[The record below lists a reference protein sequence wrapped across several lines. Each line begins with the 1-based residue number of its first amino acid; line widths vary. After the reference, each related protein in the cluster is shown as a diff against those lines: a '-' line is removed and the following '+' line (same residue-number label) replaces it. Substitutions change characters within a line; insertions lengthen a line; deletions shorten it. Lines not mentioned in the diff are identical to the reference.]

1 MCSFFFLDYVKILK
15 GSLEVSDGDLRL
27 FSRSDRINYVSFRQ
41 VYQKI
46 SSLLGGTWVKNIKL
60 MGLLGIT
67 LVSSAALA
75 ACGSNTEGG
84 KSGST
89 TQELNLIE
97 TAEIPTMD
105 SVLNTDTVGST
116 VMNNVMEGLYRL
128 NLKNE
133 PELAMASEEPAIS
146 EDGLTYTFKIRE
158 DANWSNGDPVTANDF
173 VFSWRR
179 LVDPDTGSQSAY
191 MMEGVVENAA
201 EINKGEMEPDQL
213 GVKAID
219 DKTLEVRLVSK
230 VPYIKDLF
238 SLSMFLPQN
247 EEYVTEKGSKYAS
260 NSDNALYNGPFVL
273 TKWDGTGL
281 SWSYEKNDTYWDADT
296 VKLDDI
302 NVDVVKET
310 STAIN
315 LYDAGEIDSIKLS
328 GEYVQTKQGDPDLKS
343 EPTSSVFYFKYNQER
358 NGQPT
363 PLANENIRKAISMAF
378 DKEAYAKTVL
388 QNGSLPA
395 NGLVPSGLAK
405 GPSTEQD
412 FREENG
418 DLLVYD
424 KEAAQEYM
432 KKGLAELGVDS
443 IKLELLSD
451 DSENAKKSSEY
462 MQGQLMQNLPGLDIS
477 IRSVPFNVR
486 IDVNSRQDYDI
497 QMAGWGADFSDP
509 INFLEL
515 FETSNSN
522 NKASISIP
530 EYDALLEKVG
540 TTDLNDPEKRWSD
553 MLEAE
558 KILLDQA
565 AIGPIYQR
573 YNAILEKP
581 YVQNIGKHLVGPEY
595 SYKWASIKGN

>member
-1 MCSFFFLDYVKILK
+1 M
-15 GSLEVSDGDLRL
+15 
-27 FSRSDRINYVSFRQ
+27 
-41 VYQKI
+41 
-46 SSLLGGTWVKNIKL
+46 KNIKL
-60 MGLLGIT
+60 MSLLGIT
-67 LVSSAALA
+67 LVSSAVLA
-75 ACGSNTEGG
+75 ACGSNTEGSKG
-84 KSGST
+84 GST

-133 PELAMASEEPAIS
+133 PELAMAAEVPTIS

-158 DANWSNGDPVTANDF
+158 DANWSNGEPVTANDF
-173 VFSWRR
+173 VFAWRR
-179 LVDPDTGSQSAY
+179 LVNPETGSQSAY
-191 MMEGVVENAA
+191 MMEDVIKNAT
-201 EINKGEMEPDQL
+201 EINKGELKPEEL
-213 GVKAID
+213 GVKEID
-219 DKTLEVRLVSK
+219 DKTLEIQLVAEL
-230 VPYIKDLF
+230 PYFKDLL

-247 EEYVTEKGSKYAS
+247 EDYVTEKGNKYAS
-260 NSDNALYNGPFVL
+260 SSDNALYNGPFVL

-281 SWSYEKNDTYWDADT
+281 SWSYEKNDTYWDAET
-296 VKLDDI
+296 VKLDEI

-315 LYDAGEIDSIKLS
+315 LYDAGEIDSMKLT

-343 EPTSSVFYFKYNQER
+343 APTSSVFYFKYNQER

-378 DKEAYAKTVL
+378 DKEAYAKTIL

-395 NGLVPSGLAK
+395 NGLVPSGIVK
-405 GPSTEQD
+405 NPSTDED
-412 FREENG
+412 FRDENG
-418 DLLVYD
+418 DLLIYD
-424 KEAAQEYM
+424 KEAAKEYM

-443 IKLELLSD
+443 LKLELLSD

-462 MQGQLMQNLPGLDIS
+462 MQGQLMQNLPGLEIN
-477 IRSVPFNVR
+477 IRSVPFKVR

-497 QMAGWGADFSDP
+497 QMAGWGADFADP

-515 FETSNSN
+515 FETTNSN

-530 EYDALLEKVG
+530 EYDALLEKVN
-540 TTDLNDPEKRWSD
+540 TTDLNDLDKRWSD
-553 MLEAE
+553 MIEAE
-558 KILLDQA
+558 KLLLDQA
-565 AIGPIYQR
+565 AIAPIYQR

-581 YVQNIGKHLVGPEY
+581 YVKNIGKHLVGPEY
-595 SYKWASIKGN
+595 SFKWASIEK

>member
-1 MCSFFFLDYVKILK
+1 MS
-15 GSLEVSDGDLRL
+15 
-27 FSRSDRINYVSFRQ
+27 
-41 VYQKI
+41 
-46 SSLLGGTWVKNIKL
+46 
-60 MGLLGIT
+60 LLGIT
-67 LVSSAALA
+67 LVSSAVLA
-75 ACGSNTEGG
+75 ACGSNTEGSKG
-84 KSGST
+84 GST

-133 PELAMASEEPAIS
+133 PELAMAAEVPTIS

-158 DANWSNGDPVTANDF
+158 DANWSNGEPVTANDF
-173 VFSWRR
+173 VFAWRR
-179 LVDPDTGSQSAY
+179 LVNPETGSQSAY
-191 MMEGVVENAA
+191 MMEDVIKNAT
-201 EINKGEMEPDQL
+201 EINKGELKPEEL
-213 GVKAID
+213 GVKEID
-219 DKTLEVRLVSK
+219 DKTLEIQLVAEL
-230 VPYIKDLF
+230 PYFKDLL

-247 EEYVTEKGSKYAS
+247 EDYVTEKGNKYAS
-260 NSDNALYNGPFVL
+260 SSDNALYNGPFVL

-281 SWSYEKNDTYWDADT
+281 SWSYEKNDTYWDAET
-296 VKLDDI
+296 VKLDEI

-315 LYDAGEIDSIKLS
+315 LYDAGEIDSMKLT

-343 EPTSSVFYFKYNQER
+343 APTSSVFYFKYNQER

-378 DKEAYAKTVL
+378 DKEAYAKTIL

-395 NGLVPSGLAK
+395 NGLVPSGIVK
-405 GPSTEQD
+405 NPSTDED
-412 FREENG
+412 FRDENG
-418 DLLVYD
+418 DLLIYD
-424 KEAAQEYM
+424 KEAAKEYM

-443 IKLELLSD
+443 LKLELLSD

-462 MQGQLMQNLPGLDIS
+462 MQGQLMQNLPGLEIN
-477 IRSVPFNVR
+477 IRSVPFKVR

-497 QMAGWGADFSDP
+497 QMAGWGADFADP

-515 FETSNSN
+515 FETTNSN

-530 EYDALLEKVG
+530 EYDALLEKVN
-540 TTDLNDPEKRWSD
+540 TTDLNDLDKRWSD
-553 MLEAE
+553 MIEAE
-558 KILLDQA
+558 KLLLDQA
-565 AIGPIYQR
+565 AIAPIYQR

-581 YVQNIGKHLVGPEY
+581 YVKNIGKHLVGPEY
-595 SYKWASIKGN
+595 SFKWASIEK